1 MHQRWSGGISSPP
14 DGRPQ
19 RCVRARGSTSARG
32 QIGLRSVLAAFG
44 LVKYERRSIKSWADA
59 QRQPASRARWLSP
72 NGEDVAGPA
81 TKRVKPQASRPAS
94 L

>member
-1 MHQRWSGGISSPP
+1 MKPKHSAEHIVQVPLEKIEDFRS
-14 DGRPQ
+14 RPIW
-19 RCVRARGSTSARG
+19 T
-32 QIGLRSVLAAFG
+32 LRLVLAVFG

-81 TKRVKPQASRPAS
+81 TKRVKPQASRPPP